1 MPNILRVTTPPSG
14 LENNNN
20 LKNNP
25 LTTNE
30 KQIQNPVDPGKVV
43 RPDGRGD
50 AGDSQQ
56 TKLGLNAQSNFGNF
70 IQQVNDAPQLTQ
82 LFATLFLQ
90 GMGNMVES
98 GISGDFAEEIA
109 KFMEMMKMS
118 DTELVNF
125 LKNQANGAV
134 RYTGTFYN
142 MLRQVMNETQS
153 VELKAGVLD
162 LLKQI
167 NDMSS
172 GPHLLE
178 NIRGNL
184 DTITQYMLRSDREP
198 IRQMMDQLDMLALPG
213 DTKNNAQ
220 LLKNEIIPMLGQY
233 VAKTRDFGTVRDL
246 IGVLTFNVA
255 RYENGNL
262 DKVIDS
268 FAKLLNFQGFRAK
281 FQAIQPDALPQI
293 LRHTEY
299 AKATRENTWV
309 DKFLKIVQSGIEGEA
324 GLENKQVFQNLM
336 NAVLL
341 NESVY
346 MPVLHLML
354 PVELN
359 GQIMFSEMWIDPD
372 AGDEGGGIEGEG
384 RKAKLLIKFD
394 IKDVGFFDMILLYGQ
409 DKMDMY
415 LSYPDSL
422 ADKEGEIRSSLESI
436 MADNGISFRSL
447 VLEKAAE
454 PVSISQAF
462 PKIFERKNAVNV
474 TI

>member
-1 MPNILRVTTPPSG
+1 MPNILRVTTPPTG
-14 LENNNN
+14 LENNNV
-20 LKNNP
+20 KNNP

-56 TKLGLNAQSNFGNF
+56 TKLGMNTQSNFGNF
-70 IQQVNDAPQLTQ
+70 IQQINDAPQLTQ
-82 LFATLFLQ
+82 LFSTLFLQ

-98 GISGDFAEEIA
+98 GIGPEFAEEIA

-118 DTELVNF
+118 DGQLVDF
-125 LKNQANGAV
+125 LKNQAHGAV

-172 GPHLLE
+172 GSHLLE
-178 NIRGNL
+178 NIKGNL
-184 DTITQYMLRSDREP
+184 DLITQYMMRSDREP
-198 IRQMMDQLDMLALPG
+198 LRQLMERLDMTALAG
-213 DTKNNAQ
+213 DTKSNGM

-233 VAKTRDFGTVRDL
+233 VAKTRDFGTIRDL
-246 IGVLTFNVA
+246 IGVLTFNVS

-268 FAKLLNFQGFRAK
+268 FAKLLNFQGFRSK
-281 FQAIQPDALPQI
+281 FQAVSPDMLPQI

-299 AKATRENTWV
+299 AKATRENTWA
-309 DKFLKIVQSGIEGEA
+309 DKFLKMVQFGIQGEA

-359 GQIMFSEMWIDPD
+359 GQTMFSEMWIDPD
-372 AGDEGGGIEGEG
+372 DDSGAADGEG

-394 IKDVGFFDMILLYGQ
+394 IKDVGFFDMILMYGQ

-415 LSYPDSL
+415 LSYPEEL
-422 ADKEGEIRSSLESI
+422 ADKEGEIKNSLEMI

-454 PVSISQAF
+454 PISISQAF

>member
-14 LENNNN
+14 LENNNS

-25 LTTNE
+25 LATND
-30 KQIQNPVDPGKVV
+30 KQIQNLVDPSKVV

-70 IQQVNDAPQLTQ
+70 IQQINDAPQLTQ

-98 GISGDFAEEIA
+98 GIGADFAEEIA
-109 KFMEMMKMS
+109 KFLEMMKMS
-118 DTELVNF
+118 DGELVNF

-134 RYTGTFYN
+134 RYTGTFFN

-153 VELKAGVLD
+153 VELKAGVLE

-167 NDMSS
+167 NDMSAGS
-172 GPHLLE
+172 HLLE

-184 DTITQYMLRSDREP
+184 DTITQYMLRSERGTL
-198 IRQMMDQLDMLALPG
+198 RTLMDQLDMMALPG
-213 DTKNNAQ
+213 NTKGNAA
-220 LLKNEIIPMLGQY
+220 LLKNEIIPLLGEY
-233 VAKTRDFGTVRDL
+233 VAKTRDFGTIRDL

-281 FQAIQPDALPQI
+281 FQAIQPDVLPQI

-299 AKATRENTWV
+299 AKATRENTWA
-309 DKFLKIVQSGIEGEA
+309 DKFLKIVENGIQGGA

-359 GQIMFSEMWIDPD
+359 GQMMFSELWIDPD
-372 AGDEGGGIEGEG
+372 DESGIEKGEG

-409 DKMDMY
+409 AKMDMY

-422 ADKEGEIRSSLESI
+422 AGKEGEIRSSLESI

-447 VLEKAAE
+447 VLEQSAQ
-454 PVSISQAF
+454 PISISQAF
-462 PKIFERKNAVNV
+462 PKIFERKNAINV